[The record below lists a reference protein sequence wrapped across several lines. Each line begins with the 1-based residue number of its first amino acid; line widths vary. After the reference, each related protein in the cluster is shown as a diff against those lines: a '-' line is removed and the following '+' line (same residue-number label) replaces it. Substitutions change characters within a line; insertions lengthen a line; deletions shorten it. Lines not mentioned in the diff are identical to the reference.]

1 MSSAHPVHFCRV
13 CGEEGHRSRQCP
25 NLESEDESLEHLRQ
39 AMEMDNQSLR
49 SWGEPQ
55 GRAASNAS
63 MASFYQV
70 EKSSPKK
77 APKAKAKS
85 EVYQLD
91 HDEQE
96 HITMEDLTEHERAKI
111 AKARAR
117 AQKTRQKREQTKAL
131 TGQLADYPTLS
142 HSYSEEVPFNM
153 IGCFRSRMV
162 VYMWKKL
169 FWQIRVKERGGENYA
184 RGQVEEES
192 EVAGSLA
199 GDGGGILVGT
209 LRSPPSEAPRPS
221 GPPIDVSPDWNSSG
235 DDVVVEEHEG
245 KDYESEGHEEKG
257 FSPPS
262 NEEDDYEGVGTDV
275 RDQIYAKEEL
285 YVDEEDLSGIYE
297 EDREIFYQERQR
309 PMKWTMGRPAR
320 GLTQKMKKG
329 VGEGIRRLERLNRGA
344 QVTEKFM
351 VLEIFSGSSML
362 TLVANE
368 MDGWGAYQPVDVI
381 LNEEGDMSQ
390 KANRDKVKSMVRV
403 MKPDLVVIT
412 PPCGPWCAWQR
423 TCRDWDAL
431 DEIRKDHL
439 PFWKMARE
447 VWDIQAEGVYVSL
460 NNPRAR
466 RPWRRST

>member
-1 MSSAHPVHFCRV
+1 MTHFMSSAHPVHFCRV

-309 PMKWTMGRPAR
+309 PMKWTMGPHS
-320 GLTQKMKKG
+320 
-329 VGEGIRRLERLNRGA
+329 E
-344 QVTEKFM
+344 
-351 VLEIFSGSSML
+351 
-362 TLVANE
+362 
-368 MDGWGAYQPVDVI
+368 D
-381 LNEEGDMSQ
+381 EEGRGR
-390 KANRDKVKSMVRV
+390 RDSTAGTLESGRPSDGEVYGAGDFLRLLHAHASR
-403 MKPDLVVIT
+403 
-412 PPCGPWCAWQR
+412 QR
-423 TCRDWDAL
+423 DGRLGGLPAGG
-431 DEIRKDHL
+431 RHL
-439 PFWKMARE
+439 E
-447 VWDIQAEGVYVSL
+447 
-460 NNPRAR
+460 
-466 RPWRRST
+466 